1 MRFFVDRNLGKRF
14 GQQLR
19 DSGVDVVLLDE
30 LFPQNVSDVAWIQTV
45 GERGWVALTRDSAIG
60 RNVLEL
66 MAVAAANLRLIVI
79 VGGQAKTD
87 MLADNF
93 INTQARIT
101 RFCRHEPAPF
111 VAKLRLPAANKRAL
125 GKPGSIEMYK
135 DDRALA
141 ALLQQ
146 GKG

>member
-19 DSGVDVVLLDE
+19 DSDVDVVFLDE
-30 LFPQNVSDVAWIQTV
+30 LFPQNVSDVTWIQTV
-45 GERGWVALTRDSAIG
+45 GERGWIALTRDSAIG

-66 MAVAAANLRLIVI
+66 MAVAAANLRLVVI

-87 MLADNF
+87 VLADNF

-101 RFCRHEPAPF
+101 RFCHKHPAPF
-111 VAKLRLPAANKRAL
+111 IAKVRLPPANKRAL
-125 GKPGSIEMYK
+125 GKPGSIDMYK
-135 DDRALA
+135 DHQALA

-146 GKG
+146 DKS

>member
-19 DSGVDVVLLDE
+19 DSGVDVVFLDE
-30 LFPQNVSDVAWIQTV
+30 LFPQNVSDVTWIQTV
-45 GERGWVALTRDSAIG
+45 GERGWIALTRDNAIG

-66 MAVAAANLRLIVI
+66 MAVAAANLRLVVI

-87 MLADNF
+87 ILADNF

-101 RFCRHEPAPF
+101 RFCHKHPAPF
-111 VAKLRLPAANKRAL
+111 VAKVHLPPDKKRAL
-125 GKPGSIEMYK
+125 CKPGTITMYK
-135 DDRALA
+135 DDEALT
-141 ALLQQ
+141 ALLQ
-146 GKG
+146 KNER